1 MPLSSLVD
9 VADPTYLAQLRA
21 AWAYVTLG
29 ASSIFTEELGP
40 MLGGFAAEQGHL
52 GFKRVIAACTIGVW
66 AAEVLLY
73 ALGRWR
79 AGWVR
84 LKLRRSPPVVR
95 RLLRTMR
102 FSPWR
107 CTFLARF
114 VLGGRIALPLACG
127 AAHVPVWIF
136 LTGTAIA
143 SFVWSAT
150 FVTFG
155 WFFGESAML
164 ALGHVRKYEDALAV
178 LLVALG
184 VGTFFW
190 VRRRQKRARE
200 REGAEEQREW

>member
-1 MPLSSLVD
+1 VPALTVL
-9 VADPTYLAQLRA
+9 ADPSYLAHLRE

-29 ASSIFTEELGP
+29 ASSILTEELGP

-52 GFKRVIAACTIGVW
+52 GFVRVVVACTVGVW
-66 AAEVLLY
+66 TAEALLY

-84 LKLRRSPPVVR
+84 LKLRRSPPVVKR
-95 RLLRTMR
+95 MLRSMR
-102 FSPWR
+102 SAPWR
-107 CTFLARF
+107 CTFAARF

-127 AAHVPVWIF
+127 AAHVPIWIF

-143 SFVWSAT
+143 SAIWST
-150 FVTFG
+150 VCVTLG

-178 LLVALG
+178 LLVALA
-184 VGTFFW
+184 VAAFFW
-190 VRRRQKRARE
+190 IRRRQRRLIAAE
-200 REGAEEQREW
+200 PVDGAE